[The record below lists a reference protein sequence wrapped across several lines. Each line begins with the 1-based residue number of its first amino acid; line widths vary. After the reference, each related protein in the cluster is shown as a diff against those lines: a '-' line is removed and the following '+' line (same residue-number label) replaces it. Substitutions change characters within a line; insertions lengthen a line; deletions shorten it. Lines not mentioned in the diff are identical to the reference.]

1 MFSLP
6 MGTSSNVGQEEKEE
20 RKKREGNEE
29 ESRRETNMEKKIWRC
44 FGDIIFSPHCL
55 SPFLSLPFSLVL
67 SLSFA
72 LSICSLSLP
81 HHASLSFFL
90 SIFIIQD
97 TSPVFFACVRFMTT
111 ITHGSCKQGTL
122 KRCIRCSYLKRVHPN
137 GVGGRRGTKM

>member
-67 SLSFA
+67 SLFRSLYLFA
-72 LSICSLSLP
+72 LAPSPCLPLLFSLYFYYSRHFTRLFC
-81 HHASLSFFL
+81 LRK
-90 SIFIIQD
+90 IYD
-97 TSPVFFACVRFMTT
+97 D
-111 ITHGSCKQGTL
+111 
-122 KRCIRCSYLKRVHPN
+122 YHP
-137 GVGGRRGTKM
+137 RQL